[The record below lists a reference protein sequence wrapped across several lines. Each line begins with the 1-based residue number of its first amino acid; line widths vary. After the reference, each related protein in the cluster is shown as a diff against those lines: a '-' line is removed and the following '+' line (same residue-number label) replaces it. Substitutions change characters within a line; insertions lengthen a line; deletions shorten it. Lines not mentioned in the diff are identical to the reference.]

1 MKIEIMGSAL
11 NECKARCL
19 VILATSDGKSLNGSK
34 EAEAVLE
41 PFVKSGEFGESFGG
55 SMYVTD
61 PKGLAAERVLF
72 YNLGKE
78 VKKAN
83 DLRKA
88 TARSWKGLRDKG
100 FKTVA
105 MSLNG
110 LDEAQARAA
119 YEGIAFGNYAYTE
132 FKTEDDSKPKK
143 LESLT
148 LLAADE
154 MKDKIA
160 SWEAQARG
168 TNHARDLCQMPPN
181 ILNPIKFA
189 DIAVEWGK
197 EYGLK
202 TTILNREEIEE
213 EGMGT
218 MMAVA
223 QGSAAQPRFIIMDY
237 TPDTTPK
244 KTICLV
250 GKAVTFDSGG
260 LNIKT
265 SMMHE
270 MKGDMGGGATVA
282 GIMTALRDVKCPH
295 RVIALIPS
303 VENMPSAMAT
313 RPSDVVKSLSG
324 ITVEINNTD
333 AEGRLIMADALTYA
347 GRYKPDFV
355 MDFATL
361 TGACVVA
368 LGPKVFGVM
377 GNHQPLIDAIVK
389 TSWELHEPFW
399 QLPLFDD
406 YKELL
411 KSSTAD
417 ISNMSSSRYGGAIA
431 AGLFLERFARD
442 YQWVHCDIAAGIFDK
457 ADDYNPVGGVGAGV
471 RTIIEVLEN
480 L

>member
-1 MKIEIMGSAL
+1 MNIEIKGGSL
-11 NECKARCL
+11 HTLEARCL
-19 VILATSDGKSLNGSK
+19 IVFATKDGKTLNDNQ
-34 EAEAVLE
+34 EAESILE
-41 PFVKSGEFGESFGG
+41 EYVGSGEFGDKFGNMLYLMKPQG
-55 SMYVTD
+55 M
-61 PKGLAAERVLF
+61 AATRLLF
-72 YNLGKE
+72 FNLGKE
-78 VKKAN
+78 IKTPN

-88 TARSWKGLRDKG
+88 GARAWKELRSKGHEEIAVSFLGLKNDH
-100 FKTVA
+100 
-105 MSLNG
+105 
-110 LDEAQARAA
+110 ARAA
-119 YEGIAFGNYAYTE
+119 YEGIAFGDYAYTE
-132 FKTEDDSKPKK
+132 FKTEDDAKPKPLK
-143 LESLT
+143 T
-148 LLAADE
+148 LIIHAE
-154 MKDKIA
+154 EGIKKSIQ
-160 SWEAQARG
+160 SWHAQVRG

-181 ILNPIKFA
+181 ILTPAKFA

-197 EYGLK
+197 DYGLK
-202 TTILNREEIEE
+202 TQILHQEEIEE

-223 QGSAAQPRFIIMDY
+223 QGSANKPRFIIMDY
-237 TPDTTPK
+237 TPTSTPQ

-265 SMMHE
+265 AMMHE

-282 GIMTALRDVKCPH
+282 GIMTALRDSHCPH

-303 VENMPSAMAT
+303 VENMPSANAT

-347 GRYKPDFV
+347 ARYKPDFV

-368 LGPKVFGVM
+368 LGPKVYGIM
-377 GNHQPLIDAIVK
+377 GNHQPLVDAIVSK
-389 TSWELHEPFW
+389 SWELHEPFW
-399 QLPLFDD
+399 QLPLFED

-411 KSSTAD
+411 KSNTAD
-417 ISNMSSSRYGGAIA
+417 ISNMSSSRYGGAIT

-442 YQWVHCDIAAGIFDK
+442 YQWVHCDIAAGIFDTP
-457 ADDYNPVGGVGAGV
+457 DDYNPSGGVGAGV
-471 RTIIEVLEN
+471 RTIIEVMQN